1 MTDFAT
7 EWFRVGVAD
16 DGSLMVD
23 GDIDMATGP
32 VLGRAIAECEAV
44 RPVVLDLSMVNFID
58 SSGLRT
64 LLEASRRAAEHD
76 RPLTLRAVGPEVR
89 RLLEITGTTAKF
101 RLEG

>member
-7 EWFRVGVAD
+7 EWFRVGVGD
-16 DGSLMVD
+16 DGSLQVD

-44 RPVVLDLSMVNFID
+44 RPVVLDLSRVNFID

-64 LLEASRRAAEHD
+64 LLEASRRADE
-76 RPLTLRAVGPEVR
+76 RNQVVILRAIGPEIR

-101 RLEG
+101 ELEG